1 MISPDSPL
9 TSFLPAAAIGGD
21 DASTLPPVSATDT
34 GAEWRGAEPV
44 VTETDLRRGV
54 VSGDAP
60 ERVFGLNGPLEA
72 PADDQAGAV
81 VAAITPPA
89 APVLTT
95 LTPGLVA
102 DDPEV
107 AAREMAEANRRLAI
121 VQAMQ
126 AEMDRC
132 AAVGLARPGWETLAT
147 VLGQSASTLRRLYQ
161 AHAAQGFAGLVPQWH
176 KSGRKSTTDKLNDA
190 LGEDVVRA
198 ALQEIMGVALDTGSV
213 TTGVRYTV
221 KTRLLDRLTAQFGA
235 ERAERAVT
243 EFRRLIDQ
251 TERGTQRRSKH
262 AMPPSLRR
270 AVAPAT
276 DRNQQLYHRGPRAL
290 SLKGKFTP
298 RYNDALPG
306 DVFSSDDTTP
316 IWAWWVPVEW
326 AKGNS
331 LFERDTPEY
340 QYGRMVLQ
348 GQYLPFI
355 DVASNAVL
363 SIALIARTTRGYRAG
378 DIWSALGHVF
388 DVHGLPRFGL
398 QFERGTWQSKL
409 IEGTD
414 VEFLEH
420 EVPLVRRVGG
430 LRMLPTLYTQWHRA
444 RLGEDYMWPKTLQ
457 TVTSYTPNSKEIE
470 NVLRRIQITEGT
482 IWGALGADQQRAPF
496 ERAKKVLG
504 ACNRGAADPALH
516 FLRGDEVVKQLVG
529 QLKYFVSEPVEGR
542 VFRGVPQDLW
552 AKAVAEYP
560 LLRLPEDQRHLYRRH
575 SMSVRVHRGQISIP
589 GLTDTGLKTRWYYAA
604 PFFALHEGREVLV
617 YHDTT
622 DVQSAVQIHAADTG
636 EYLGD
641 ADWQKP
647 IGMFYDTSEEASD
660 LKRLWRE
667 TVTTYYADIVPFAP
681 SRQLPAE
688 IAARRAAAGSTPAVR
703 QAPAATA
710 PATPSPAKTI
720 SQPRRSA
727 FRDALGED

>member
-1 MISPDSPL
+1 MISPDSPI
-9 TSFLPAAAIGGD
+9 TLPAPAASFGAD
-21 DASTLPPVSATDT
+21 DASTLPPVSATGT
-34 GAEWRGAEPV
+34 GAEWRGGESV

-54 VSGDAP
+54 VSGDVP
-60 ERVFGLNGPLEA
+60 EPVMSGTLGPSES

-89 APVLTT
+89 APVLTA
-95 LTPGLVA
+95 LAPGVVA
-102 DDPEV
+102 DDTDV
-107 AAREMAEANRRLAI
+107 ATRQMQEAQRRLAL

-126 AEMDRC
+126 AEIDRC
-132 AAVGLARPGWETLAT
+132 AAAGLQRPGWDTLGT
-147 VLGQSASTLRRLYQ
+147 VLGQSASTLRRFYKDYQ
-161 AHAAQGFAGLVPQWH
+161 DQGFSGLVPQWH
-176 KSGRKSTTDKLNDA
+176 KSGRKSTTTKLNDA

-198 ALQEIMGVALDTGSV
+198 ALQEITGVALDTGSI
-213 TTGVRYTV
+213 TTGIRYTV
-221 KTRLLDRLTAQFGA
+221 KMRLLERLTAQFGA
-235 ERAERAVT
+235 ERAERAAR

-262 AMPPSLRR
+262 ALPPSLRR

-276 DRNQQLYHRGPRAL
+276 SRNQQLYHRGPRAL

-298 RYNDALPG
+298 RVNDALPG

-316 IWAWWVPVEW
+316 IWAWWVPCEW

-340 QYGRMVLQ
+340 QYGKMVLQ

-398 QFERGTWQSKL
+398 QFERGTWQSRL

-420 EVPLVRRVGG
+420 EVPLIRRVGG
-430 LRMLPTLYTQWHRA
+430 LRMLPTLFTTWHRQH
-444 RLGEDYMWPKTLQ
+444 LGEDFFWPKTLQ
-457 TVTSYTPNSKEIE
+457 TVTSYTPNSKLIE

-516 FLRGDEVVKQLVG
+516 FLRGDEVVKQLVA
-529 QLKYFVSEPVEGR
+529 QLKHFVSEPVEGR

-560 LLRLPEDQRHLYRRH
+560 LLRLPEDQRHLYRRQ
-575 SMSVRVHRGQISIP
+575 SISVRVYRGQISIP

-604 PFFALHEGREVLV
+604 PFFALHEGREVLA

-622 DVQSAVQIHAADTG
+622 DHQSAVQIHAADSG
-636 EYLGD
+636 EYLGE

-647 IGMFYDTSEEASD
+647 VGMFYDTSEEASD

-688 IAARRAAAGSTPAVR
+688 IAARRAAAAATPTVR
-703 QAPAATA
+703 PEPAAPATA
-710 PATPSPAKTI
+710 PTQPITP
-720 SQPRRSA
+720 PRRSA
-727 FRDALGED
+727 FRSGLGED